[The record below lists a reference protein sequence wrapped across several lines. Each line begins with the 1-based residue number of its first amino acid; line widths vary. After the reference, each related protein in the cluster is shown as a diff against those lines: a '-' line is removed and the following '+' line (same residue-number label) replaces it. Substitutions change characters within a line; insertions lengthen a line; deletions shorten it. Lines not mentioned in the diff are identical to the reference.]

1 MIIAKTT
8 LIWWSFF
15 MFRLV
20 YIIFIYTSLT
30 LPSFS
35 QDILSIIDNEQT
47 NHLYFICNDIYKYT
61 DTKHIKI
68 KVANYEEETH
78 SVVDILN
85 LLKPKISK
93 EAFENSGKIILF
105 EEKDNTFKTGTISGP
120 KFFAFSEIDGRKILK
135 FDCTFMKF
143 GRKKIGPFEIPFNK
157 HIIVNPKIEFFIKI

>member
-35 QDILSIIDNEQT
+35 QDILSIINNEQT

-61 DTKHIKI
+61 DTKHIK
-68 KVANYEEETH
+68 
-78 SVVDILN
+78 
-85 LLKPKISK
+85 
-93 EAFENSGKIILF
+93 
-105 EEKDNTFKTGTISGP
+105 FK
-120 KFFAFSEIDGRKILK
+120 
-135 FDCTFMKF
+135 
-143 GRKKIGPFEIPFNK
+143 
-157 HIIVNPKIEFFIKI
+157 